1 MVSEQAL
8 ATLRSVPVADTSFG
22 ADIVDVD
29 LAALGEGEF
38 SALHAAWL
46 DRAVLRIR
54 GQCLDDDDLMRF
66 ARRFGP
72 LEFAPMGR
80 ISREELAKIPNPYLA
95 TISNI
100 VVDGRPI
107 GGLGAAEAAWHTDM
121 SYIEH
126 PPTASIL
133 YAVEVP
139 EEGGATHF
147 CNMIGALRSL
157 PPELARRAGETR
169 LKHDAAH
176 DSVGRLR
183 RGHHD
188 VDDPRDAPGAYHP
201 MVMRHPETGVD
212 ALYLGRRQDA
222 CVEGLELAE
231 SEAFLDSVWRYVALE
246 RDVWTQEWEVGDVLV
261 WDNRSVMHRRAAFD
275 SAARRLMRRAQVR
288 SRPDPSQA

>member
-1 MVSEQAL
+1 MHCEPFAG
-8 ATLRSVPVADTSFG
+8 ASFG
-22 ADIVDVD
+22 ADIIDVD
-29 LAALGEGEF
+29 ISTVGDAEF
-38 SALHAAWL
+38 SDIYATWL

-54 GQCLDDDDLMRF
+54 GQSLDDDALMRF

-72 LEFAPMGR
+72 LEYAPMGW
-80 ISREELAKIPNPYLA
+80 ITKEELAEVPNPYLA

-139 EEGGATHF
+139 EEGGVTHF

-157 PPELARRAGETR
+157 PSDLEHRARGSR

-176 DSVGRLR
+176 DSVGKLR

-188 VDDPRDAPGAYHP
+188 VDDPRDAPGAWHP
-201 MVMRHPETGVD
+201 MILCHPETGID

-222 CVEGLELAE
+222 YVEGLPLQE
-231 SEAFLDSVWRYVALE
+231 SEAFLDAVWRHVALE
-246 RDVWTQEWEVGDVLV
+246 GDTWTQEWEVGDVLV

-275 SAARRLMRRAQVR
+275 PAARRLMRRAQVR
-288 SRPDPSQA
+288 SVTTMP

>member
-1 MVSEQAL
+1 MQC
-8 ATLRSVPVADTSFG
+8 VPFASASFG
-22 ADIVDVD
+22 ADIFDVD
-29 LAALGEGEF
+29 ISSVPDAEF
-38 SALHAAWL
+38 SEIYAAWL

-54 GQCLDDDDLMRF
+54 GQRLEDDALMRF

-72 LEFAPMGR
+72 LEHRPMGW
-80 ISREELAKIPNPYLA
+80 ITREEREKAPSPYLA
-95 TISNI
+95 TISNV

-107 GGLGAAEAAWHTDM
+107 GGLGAADAAWHTDM

-133 YAVEVP
+133 YAVEIP

-157 PPELARRAGETR
+157 PQNLERRVRRAR

-176 DSVGRLR
+176 DSVGKLR

-188 VDDPRDAPGAYHP
+188 VDDPRDAPGACHP
-201 MVMRHPETGVD
+201 MVLCHPETGVD

-222 CVEGLELAE
+222 YVEGLGLAE
-231 SEAFLDSVWRYVALE
+231 SEAFLDAVWCYVALE
-246 RDVWTQEWEVGDVLV
+246 GDTWTQEWEVGDVLV

-275 SAARRLMRRAQVR
+275 PAARRLMRRAQVR
-288 SRPDPSQA
+288 SRPHASQA

>member
-1 MVSEQAL
+1 MC
-8 ATLRSVPVADTSFG
+8 SVPFVGASFG

-29 LAALGEGEF
+29 LSSLGDAEF
-38 SALHAAWL
+38 SAIYSAWL

-54 GQCLDDDDLMRF
+54 GQRLDDDTLMDF
-66 ARRFGP
+66 SRRFGP
-72 LEFAPMGR
+72 LETAPYGR
-80 ISREELAKIPNPYLA
+80 ITKEELAKIANPYLA

-100 VVDGRPI
+100 VVNGRPI

-147 CNMIGALRSL
+147 CNMIGALKSL
-157 PPELARRAGETR
+157 PPELARRARSAR

-176 DSVGRLR
+176 DSIGKLR
-183 RGHHD
+183 RGHHG
-188 VDDPRDAPGAYHP
+188 VDDPRDAPGAHHP
-201 MVMRHPETGVD
+201 MVSCHPETGID

-222 CVEGLELAE
+222 YVEGLALAE
-231 SEAFLDSVWRYVALE
+231 SEALLDTVWRHVALE
-246 RDVWTQEWEVGDVLV
+246 GDTWTQHWQVGDVVV

-275 SAARRLMRRAQVR
+275 PAARRLMRRAQVR
-288 SRPDPSQA
+288 S

>member
-1 MVSEQAL
+1 MD
-8 ATLRSVPVADTSFG
+8 RVPFAGASFG

-29 LAALGEGEF
+29 VSSVGDAGF
-38 SALHAAWL
+38 SELYAAWL

-54 GQCLDDDDLMRF
+54 GQRLDDDALMRF
-66 ARRFGP
+66 ARLFGP
-72 LEFAPMGR
+72 LEYRPMGW
-80 ISREELAKIPNPYLA
+80 ITSEEREKVPNPYLA

-100 VVDGRPI
+100 VVDGNPI

-157 PPELARRAGETR
+157 PPDLERRARGAR

-176 DSVGRLR
+176 DSVGTLR
-183 RGHHD
+183 RRLAVYHRQTAPIIPYYEKSGVFAR
-188 VDDPRDAPGAYHP
+188 VDGMADIATVGRAI
-201 MVMRHPETGVD
+201 D
-212 ALYLGRRQDA
+212 ALI
-222 CVEGLELAE
+222 
-231 SEAFLDSVWRYVALE
+231 EA
-246 RDVWTQEWEVGDVLV
+246 G
-261 WDNRSVMHRRAAFD
+261 
-275 SAARRLMRRAQVR
+275 
-288 SRPDPSQA
+288 

>member
-1 MVSEQAL
+1 MHCEPFAG
-8 ATLRSVPVADTSFG
+8 TSFG
-22 ADIVDVD
+22 ADIIDVDVSTVGD
-29 LAALGEGEF
+29 AEF
-38 SALHAAWL
+38 LDIYAAWL

-54 GQCLDDDDLMRF
+54 GQSLDDDALMRF

-72 LEFAPMGR
+72 LEYAPMGW
-80 ISREELAKIPNPYLA
+80 ITQEALAKVPNPYLA

-139 EEGGATHF
+139 EEGGVTHF

-157 PPELARRAGETR
+157 PSDLEHRARGSR

-176 DSVGRLR
+176 DSVGKLR

-188 VDDPRDAPGAYHP
+188 VDDPRDAPGAWHP
-201 MVMRHPETGVD
+201 MILCHPETGID

-222 CVEGLELAE
+222 YVEGLPLEE
-231 SEAFLDSVWRYVALE
+231 SEAFLDAVWRYVALE
-246 RDVWTQEWEVGDVLV
+246 GDTWTQEWEVGDVLV

-275 SAARRLMRRAQVR
+275 PSDRRLMRRAQVR
-288 SRPDPSQA
+288 SARPE

>member
-1 MVSEQAL
+1 MDC
-8 ATLRSVPVADTSFG
+8 VPFAGASFG

-29 LAALGEGEF
+29 VSSVGDAEF
-38 SALHAAWL
+38 LEIHAAWL

-54 GQCLDDDDLMRF
+54 GQRLDDDALMRF
-66 ARRFGP
+66 ARLFGP
-72 LEFAPMGR
+72 LEYRPMGW
-80 ISREELAKIPNPYLA
+80 ITREERERIPSPYLA

-100 VVDGRPI
+100 VVDGSPI

-121 SYIEH
+121 SYIEQ

-147 CNMIGALRSL
+147 CNMVGALQSL
-157 PPELARRAGETR
+157 PPDLEHRARGAR

-176 DSVGRLR
+176 DSVGTLR

-188 VDDPRDAPGAYHP
+188 VDDPRDAPGACHP
-201 MVMRHPETGVD
+201 MVLRHPETGVE

-222 CVEGLELAE
+222 YVEGLPLEE
-231 SEAFLDSVWRYVALE
+231 SEAFLDAVWRHVALE
-246 RDVWTQEWEVGDVLV
+246 GDVWTQEWEVGDVLV

-275 SAARRLMRRAQVR
+275 PTARRLMRRAQVR
-288 SRPDPSQA
+288 STNQA

>member
-1 MVSEQAL
+1 MHCEPFAG
-8 ATLRSVPVADTSFG
+8 TSFG
-22 ADIVDVD
+22 ADIIDVD
-29 LAALGEGEF
+29 ISTVGDAEF
-38 SALHAAWL
+38 SDIYAAWL

-54 GQCLDDDDLMRF
+54 GQSLDDDALMRF

-72 LEFAPMGR
+72 LEYAPMGW
-80 ISREELAKIPNPYLA
+80 ITQEALAKVPNPYLA

-139 EEGGATHF
+139 EEGGVTHF

-157 PPELARRAGETR
+157 PSDLEHRARGSR

-176 DSVGRLR
+176 DSVGKLR

-188 VDDPRDAPGAYHP
+188 VDDPRDAPGACHP
-201 MVMRHPETGVD
+201 MILCHPETGID

-222 CVEGLELAE
+222 YVEGLPLQE
-231 SEAFLDSVWRYVALE
+231 SEAFLDAVWRYVALKG
-246 RDVWTQEWEVGDVLV
+246 DTWTQEWEVGDVLV

-275 SAARRLMRRAQVR
+275 PSARRLMRRAQVR
-288 SRPDPSQA
+288 SVTTMP

>member
-1 MVSEQAL
+1 MD
-8 ATLRSVPVADTSFG
+8 RVPFAGASFG

-29 LAALGEGEF
+29 VSSVGDAEF
-38 SALHAAWL
+38 SEIYAAWL

-54 GQCLDDDDLMRF
+54 GQRLDDDALMRF
-66 ARRFGP
+66 ARLFGP
-72 LEFAPMGR
+72 LEYRPMGWVT
-80 ISREELAKIPNPYLA
+80 REEREKAPNPYLA

-100 VVDGRPI
+100 VVDGSPI

-139 EEGGATHF
+139 EEGGATLF

-157 PPELARRAGETR
+157 PPDLERRARGTR

-176 DSVGRLR
+176 DSVGTLR
-183 RGHHD
+183 RGHRD
-188 VDDPRDAPGAYHP
+188 VDDPRDAPGACHP
-201 MVMRHPETGVD
+201 MILRHPETGVE

-222 CVEGLELAE
+222 YVEDLELAE
-231 SEAFLDSVWRYVALE
+231 SEAFLDEVWRYVALE
-246 RDVWTQEWEVGDVLV
+246 GDTWTQQWEVGDVLV

-275 SAARRLMRRAQVR
+275 PAARRLMRRAQVR
-288 SRPDPSQA
+288 AVPTMP

>member
-1 MVSEQAL
+1 MRCIPFAG
-8 ATLRSVPVADTSFG
+8 ASFG
-22 ADIVDVD
+22 VDVVD
-29 LAALGEGEF
+29 VALSSLRDEEF
-38 SALHAAWL
+38 SAIYAAWL

-54 GQCLDDDDLMRF
+54 GQRLDDDALMRF

-72 LEFAPMGR
+72 LEYAPMGR
-80 ISREELAKIPNPYLA
+80 VTSEELAKMPNPYLA

-100 VVDGRPI
+100 VVDGHPI

-139 EEGGATHF
+139 QQGGATHF
-147 CNMIGALRSL
+147 CNMVGALRAL
-157 PPELARRAGETR
+157 PPGLARRARESR

-176 DSVGRLR
+176 DSVGKLR

-188 VDDPRDAPGAYHP
+188 VADPRDAPGACHP

-222 CVEGLELAE
+222 YVEGLALEE
-231 SEAFLDSVWRYVALE
+231 SEAFLDALWRYVALE
-246 RDVWTQEWEVGDVLV
+246 GDIWMQEWEVGDLLV

-275 SAARRLMRRAQVR
+275 PGARRLMRRAQVR
-288 SRPDPSQA
+288 SQ

>member
-1 MVSEQAL
+1 M
-8 ATLRSVPVADTSFG
+8 RSVPFADTSFG
-22 ADIVDVD
+22 VDIVDVD
-29 LAALGEGEF
+29 LSSLGDAEF
-38 SALHAAWL
+38 SAIYAAWL

-54 GQCLDDDDLMRF
+54 RQRLDDETLMDF
-66 ARRFGP
+66 SRRFGP
-72 LEFAPMGR
+72 LEYAPYGW
-80 ISREELAKIPNPYLA
+80 ITKEELAKLANPYLA

-147 CNMIGALRSL
+147 CNMIGAWQSL
-157 PPELARRAGETR
+157 PPELARRARGVR

-176 DSVGRLR
+176 DSIGKLR

-201 MVMRHPETGVD
+201 MVLRHPETGID

-222 CVEGLELAE
+222 SVEGLARAE
-231 SEAFLDSVWRYVALE
+231 SEAFLDAVWRYVALE
-246 RDVWTQEWEVGDVLV
+246 GDTWTQGWEVGDVVV

-275 SAARRLMRRAQVR
+275 PAARRLMRRAQVR
-288 SRPDPSQA
+288 ADTTMP

>member
-1 MVSEQAL
+1 MDC
-8 ATLRSVPVADTSFG
+8 VPFAGASFG
-22 ADIVDVD
+22 ADIIDVDVSSVRD
-29 LAALGEGEF
+29 EAF
-38 SALHAAWL
+38 SAIYAAWL

-54 GQCLDDDDLMRF
+54 GQRLDDDALMRF

-72 LEFAPMGR
+72 LEYRPMGW
-80 ISREELAKIPNPYLA
+80 ITREERDRVPSPYLA

-100 VVDGRPI
+100 VIDGSPI

-121 SYIEH
+121 SYIEQ

-157 PPELARRAGETR
+157 PPDLERRARGAL

-176 DSVGRLR
+176 DSVGTLR

-188 VDDPRDAPGAYHP
+188 VDDPRDAPGACHP
-201 MVMRHPETGVD
+201 MVVRHPETGVE

-222 CVEGLELAE
+222 FVEGLELAE
-231 SEAFLDSVWRYVALE
+231 SEAFLDEVWRYVALE
-246 RDVWTQEWEVGDVLV
+246 GDTWTQRWQVGDVLV

-275 SAARRLMRRAQVR
+275 PTARRLMRRAQVR
-288 SRPDPSQA
+288 ARVRHAAY

>member
-1 MVSEQAL
+1 MC
-8 ATLRSVPVADTSFG
+8 SVPFVGASFG

-29 LAALGEGEF
+29 LSSLGDEEF
-38 SALHAAWL
+38 SAIYAAWL

-54 GQCLDDDDLMRF
+54 GQRLDDDTLMDF
-66 ARRFGP
+66 SRRFGP
-72 LEFAPMGR
+72 LETAPYGR
-80 ISREELAKIPNPYLA
+80 ITKEELAKLANPYLA

-100 VVDGRPI
+100 VVNGRPI

-147 CNMIGALRSL
+147 CNMIGALQSL
-157 PPELARRAGETR
+157 PPELARRARAAR

-176 DSVGRLR
+176 DSIGKLR
-183 RGHHD
+183 TGHHD
-188 VDDPRDAPGAYHP
+188 VDDPRDAPGAHHP
-201 MVMRHPETGVD
+201 MVSRHPETGID

-222 CVEGLELAE
+222 YVEGLALAE
-231 SEAFLDSVWRYVALE
+231 SEALLDAVWRYVAL
-246 RDVWTQEWEVGDVLV
+246 DDDAWTQHWRVGDVVV

-275 SAARRLMRRAQVR
+275 PAARRLMRRAQVR
-288 SRPDPSQA
+288 ADTTMP

>member
-1 MVSEQAL
+1 M
-8 ATLRSVPVADTSFG
+8 RSVPFAGVSFG
-22 ADIVDVD
+22 ANIVDVD
-29 LAALGEGEF
+29 LSSLGDAAF
-38 SALHAAWL
+38 SEIYAAWL

-54 GQCLDDDDLMRF
+54 GQRLNDDALMDF
-66 ARRFGP
+66 SRRFGP
-72 LEFAPMGR
+72 LEYAPYGR
-80 ISREELAKIPNPYLA
+80 ITKEELAKLANPYLA

-139 EEGGATHF
+139 EQGGATHF
-147 CNMIGALRSL
+147 CNMIGALQSL
-157 PPELARRAGETR
+157 PPELARRARGAS

-176 DSVGRLR
+176 DSIGMLR

-188 VDDPRDAPGAYHP
+188 ADDPRAAPGAYHP
-201 MVMRHPETGVD
+201 MVLRHPQTGID

-222 CVEGLELAE
+222 YVEGLPLAQ
-231 SEAFLDSVWRYVALE
+231 SEAFLDAVWCHVALGG
-246 RDVWTQEWEVGDVLV
+246 DTWTQKWEVGDVVV

-275 SAARRLMRRAQVR
+275 PAGRRLMRRAQVR
-288 SRPDPSQA
+288 ADTTMP

>member
-1 MVSEQAL
+1 M
-8 ATLRSVPVADTSFG
+8 RSVPFADTSFG

-29 LAALGEGEF
+29 LSSLGDPEF
-38 SALHAAWL
+38 SGIYAAWL

-54 GQCLDDDDLMRF
+54 DQRLDDDALMDF
-66 ARRFGP
+66 SRRFGP
-72 LEFAPMGR
+72 LEYAPYGR
-80 ISREELAKIPNPYLA
+80 ITREELAKLANPYLA

-100 VVDGRPI
+100 VVNGRPI
-107 GGLGAAEAAWHTDM
+107 GGLGAAEAVWHTDM

-147 CNMIGALRSL
+147 CNMIGAFQSL
-157 PPELARRAGETR
+157 PPELARRARGSR

-176 DSVGRLR
+176 DSIGKLR

-188 VDDPRDAPGAYHP
+188 VDDPRNAPGACHP
-201 MVMRHPETGVD
+201 MVLRHPETGTD
-212 ALYLGRRQDA
+212 ALYLGRRPNA
-222 CVEGLELAE
+222 YVEGLPLAGSE
-231 SEAFLDSVWRYVALE
+231 SFLDTVWGYVAL
-246 RDVWTQEWEVGDVLV
+246 DGDTWTQEWEVGDVVV

-275 SAARRLMRRAQVR
+275 PAARRLMRRAQVR
-288 SRPDPSQA
+288 SAPHTLYA

>member
-1 MVSEQAL
+1 MHCEPFAG
-8 ATLRSVPVADTSFG
+8 ASFG
-22 ADIVDVD
+22 ADIIDVD
-29 LAALGEGEF
+29 ISTVGDAEF
-38 SALHAAWL
+38 SDIYATWL

-54 GQCLDDDDLMRF
+54 GQSLDDDALMRF

-72 LEFAPMGR
+72 LEYAPMGW
-80 ISREELAKIPNPYLA
+80 ITKEELAEVPNPYLA

-139 EEGGATHF
+139 EEGGVTHF

-157 PPELARRAGETR
+157 PSDLEHRARGSR

-176 DSVGRLR
+176 DSVGKLR

-188 VDDPRDAPGAYHP
+188 VDDPRDAPGACHP
-201 MVMRHPETGVD
+201 MILCHPETGID

-222 CVEGLELAE
+222 YVEGLPLQE
-231 SEAFLDSVWRYVALE
+231 SEAFLDAVWRYVALGG
-246 RDVWTQEWEVGDVLV
+246 DTWTQEWEVGDVLV

-275 SAARRLMRRAQVR
+275 PAARRLMRRAQVR
-288 SRPDPSQA
+288 SVTTMP

>member
-1 MVSEQAL
+1 MHCEPFAG
-8 ATLRSVPVADTSFG
+8 ASFG
-22 ADIVDVD
+22 ADIIDVD
-29 LAALGEGEF
+29 ISTVGDAEF
-38 SALHAAWL
+38 SDIYATWL

-54 GQCLDDDDLMRF
+54 GQSLDDDALMRF

-72 LEFAPMGR
+72 LEYAPMGWVTK
-80 ISREELAKIPNPYLA
+80 EELAEVPNPYLA

-139 EEGGATHF
+139 EEGGVTRF

-157 PPELARRAGETR
+157 PSDLEHRARGSR

-176 DSVGRLR
+176 DSVGKLR

-188 VDDPRDAPGAYHP
+188 VDDPRDAPGACHP
-201 MVMRHPETGVD
+201 MIRCHPETGID

-222 CVEGLELAE
+222 YVEGLPLQE
-231 SEAFLDSVWRYVALE
+231 SEAFLDAVWRYVALKG
-246 RDVWTQEWEVGDVLV
+246 DTWTQEWEVGDVLV

-275 SAARRLMRRAQVR
+275 PAARRLMRRAQVR
-288 SRPDPSQA
+288 SVKTMP

>member
-1 MVSEQAL
+1 MDCLPFAG
-8 ATLRSVPVADTSFG
+8 ASFG
-22 ADIVDVD
+22 ADIIDVDVSSVED
-29 LAALGEGEF
+29 EEF
-38 SALHAAWL
+38 SGIYGAWL
-46 DRAVLRIR
+46 DHAVLRIR
-54 GQCLDDDDLMRF
+54 GQRLDDDALMRF

-72 LEFAPMGR
+72 LEYRPMGWVT
-80 ISREELAKIPNPYLA
+80 REEREKAPDPYLA

-100 VVDGRPI
+100 VVDGSPI

-121 SYIEH
+121 SYIEQ

-157 PPELARRAGETR
+157 PSDLEHRARAAR

-176 DSVGRLR
+176 DSVGKLR

-188 VDDPRDAPGAYHP
+188 VDDPRAAPGACHP
-201 MVMRHPETGVD
+201 MVLRHPETGVE

-222 CVEGLELAE
+222 YVEGLPLEE
-231 SEAFLDSVWRYVALE
+231 SEAFLDAVWHYVALE
-246 RDVWTQEWEVGDVLV
+246 GDVWTQQWEVGDVLV

-275 SAARRLMRRAQVR
+275 PTARRLMRRAQVR
-288 SRPDPSQA
+288 SANHA

>member
-1 MVSEQAL
+1 M
-8 ATLRSVPVADTSFG
+8 RSVPFADTSFG
-22 ADIVDVD
+22 VDIVDVD
-29 LAALGEGEF
+29 LSSLGDAEF
-38 SALHAAWL
+38 SAIYAAWL

-54 GQCLDDDDLMRF
+54 RQRLDDETLMDF
-66 ARRFGP
+66 SRRFGP
-72 LEFAPMGR
+72 LEYAPYGW
-80 ISREELAKIPNPYLA
+80 ITKEELAKLANPYLA

-147 CNMIGALRSL
+147 CNMIGALQSL
-157 PPELARRAGETR
+157 PPKLARRARGSR

-176 DSVGRLR
+176 DSIGKLR

-188 VDDPRDAPGAYHP
+188 VDDPRAAPGAYHP
-201 MVMRHPETGVD
+201 MV
-212 ALYLGRRQDA
+212 
-222 CVEGLELAE
+222 LAPP
-231 SEAFLDSVWRYVALE
+231 
-246 RDVWTQEWEVGDVLV
+246 G
-261 WDNRSVMHRRAAFD
+261 NR
-275 SAARRLMRRAQVR
+275 
-288 SRPDPSQA
+288 

>member
-1 MVSEQAL
+1 M
-8 ATLRSVPVADTSFG
+8 RSVPFAGASFG

-29 LAALGEGEF
+29 LSSLGDAEF
-38 SALHAAWL
+38 HAIYAAWL

-54 GQCLDDDDLMRF
+54 GQRLDDDTLMDF
-66 ARRFGP
+66 SRRFGP
-72 LEFAPMGR
+72 LEYAPYGR
-80 ISREELAKIPNPYLA
+80 ITKEELAKLANPYLA

-100 VVDGRPI
+100 VVNGRPI

-121 SYIEH
+121 SYIEQ

-139 EEGGATHF
+139 EEDGATHF
-147 CNMIGALRSL
+147 CNMIGALKSL
-157 PPELARRAGETR
+157 PPELARRARGAR

-176 DSVGRLR
+176 DSIGKLR

-201 MVMRHPETGVD
+201 MVLRHPATGID

-222 CVEGLELAE
+222 SVEGLARAE
-231 SEAFLDSVWRYVALE
+231 SEAFLDAVWRYVALE
-246 RDVWTQEWEVGDVLV
+246 GDNWTQEWEVGDVVV

-275 SAARRLMRRAQVR
+275 PAARRLMRRAQVR
-288 SRPDPSQA
+288 ADTTMP

>member
-1 MVSEQAL
+1 MHCQ
-8 ATLRSVPVADTSFG
+8 PIADASFG

-29 LAALGEGEF
+29 LSTVRDAEF
-38 SALHAAWL
+38 SDIYAAWL

-54 GQCLDDDDLMRF
+54 GQRLDDDALMRF

-72 LEFAPMGR
+72 LEYAPMGW
-80 ISREELAKIPNPYLA
+80 ITQEALAKVPNPYLA

-139 EEGGATHF
+139 EEGGVTHF

-157 PPELARRAGETR
+157 PSDLEHRAKSSR

-176 DSVGRLR
+176 DSVGKLR

-188 VDDPRDAPGAYHP
+188 VDDPRDAPGACHP
-201 MVMRHPETGVD
+201 MVLCHPETGID

-222 CVEGLELAE
+222 YVEGLPLAE
-231 SEAFLDSVWRYVALE
+231 SEAFLDAVWRHVALE
-246 RDVWTQEWEVGDVLV
+246 GDTWTQEWEVGDVLV

-275 SAARRLMRRAQVR
+275 PAARRLMRRAQVR
-288 SRPDPSQA
+288 STRPE

>member
-1 MVSEQAL
+1 M
-8 ATLRSVPVADTSFG
+8 RSVPFAGASFG

-29 LAALGEGEF
+29 LSSLGDAEF
-38 SALHAAWL
+38 PAIYAAWL

-54 GQCLDDDDLMRF
+54 GQRLDDDTLMDF
-66 ARRFGP
+66 SRRFGP
-72 LEFAPMGR
+72 LEYAPYGR
-80 ISREELAKIPNPYLA
+80 ITKEELAKFANPYLA

-147 CNMIGALRSL
+147 CNMIGALQSL
-157 PPELARRAGETR
+157 PPKLARRARGSR
-169 LKHDAAH
+169 LKHDSAH
-176 DSVGRLR
+176 DSIGMLR

-201 MVMRHPETGVD
+201 MVLRHPETGID

-222 CVEGLELAE
+222 SVEGLARAE
-231 SEAFLDSVWRYVALE
+231 SEAFLDAVWRYVALE
-246 RDVWTQEWEVGDVLV
+246 GDNWTQEWEVGDVVV

-275 SAARRLMRRAQVR
+275 PAARRLMRRAQVR
-288 SRPDPSQA
+288 ADTTMP

>member
-1 MVSEQAL
+1 M
-8 ATLRSVPVADTSFG
+8 RSVPFADTSFG
-22 ADIVDVD
+22 VDIVDVD
-29 LAALGEGEF
+29 LSSLGDAEF
-38 SALHAAWL
+38 SAIYAAWL

-54 GQCLDDDDLMRF
+54 SQRLDDETLMDF
-66 ARRFGP
+66 SRRFGP
-72 LEFAPMGR
+72 LEYAPYGR
-80 ISREELAKIPNPYLA
+80 ITKEELAKLANPYLA

-147 CNMIGALRSL
+147 CNMIGALQSL
-157 PPELARRAGETR
+157 PPKLARRAGGSR
-169 LKHDAAH
+169 LKHDSAH
-176 DSVGRLR
+176 DSIGMLR

-201 MVMRHPETGVD
+201 MVLRHPETGID

-222 CVEGLELAE
+222 SVEGLARAA

-246 RDVWTQEWEVGDVLV
+246 GDNWTQEWEVGDVVV

-275 SAARRLMRRAQVR
+275 AAARRLMRRAQVR
-288 SRPDPSQA
+288 ADTTMP

>member
-1 MVSEQAL
+1 MHCEPFAG
-8 ATLRSVPVADTSFG
+8 ASFG

-29 LAALGEGEF
+29 TSTVGDAEF
-38 SALHAAWL
+38 SDIYAAWL

-54 GQCLDDDDLMRF
+54 GQSLDDDALMRF

-72 LEFAPMGR
+72 LEYAPMGW
-80 ISREELAKIPNPYLA
+80 ITKEELAEVPNPYLA

-139 EEGGATHF
+139 EEGGVTHF

-157 PPELARRAGETR
+157 PSDLEQRARGSR

-176 DSVGRLR
+176 DSVGKLR

-188 VDDPRDAPGAYHP
+188 VDDPRDAPGAWHP
-201 MVMRHPETGVD
+201 MILCHPETGID

-222 CVEGLELAE
+222 YVEGLPLEE
-231 SEAFLDSVWRYVALE
+231 SEAFLDAVWRYVALE
-246 RDVWTQEWEVGDVLV
+246 GDTWTQEWEVGDVLI

-275 SAARRLMRRAQVR
+275 PSDRRLMRRAQVR
-288 SRPDPSQA
+288 STRPE

>member
-1 MVSEQAL
+1 MQC
-8 ATLRSVPVADTSFG
+8 VPFAGVSFG

-29 LAALGEGEF
+29 LASLGDAEF
-38 SALHAAWL
+38 EKTYAAWL
-46 DRAVLRIR
+46 ERAVLRIR
-54 GQCLDDDDLMRF
+54 GQHLDDDALMRF
-66 ARRFGP
+66 SRRFGP
-72 LEFAPMGR
+72 LEYAPMGR
-80 ISREELAKIPNPYLA
+80 ISEEELAQMQNPYLA

-100 VVDGRPI
+100 LVDGHPI

-147 CNMIGALRSL
+147 CNMIGALESL
-157 PPELARRAGETR
+157 PAELAERAR
-169 LKHDAAH
+169 AALLKHDAAH
-176 DSVGRLR
+176 DSVGKLR

-188 VDDPRDAPGAYHP
+188 VDDPRDAPGACHP
-201 MVMRHPETGVD
+201 MVLGHSETGVD

-222 CVEGLELAE
+222 FVEGMTLAE
-231 SEAFLDSVWRYVALE
+231 SESFLDEVWRYVALE
-246 RDVWTQEWEVGDVLV
+246 GDTWTQEWEVGDVLV

-275 SAARRLMRRAQVR
+275 PTARRLMRRAQVR
-288 SRPDPSQA
+288 AVATMP

>member
-1 MVSEQAL
+1 M
-8 ATLRSVPVADTSFG
+8 RSVPFTDTSFG
-22 ADIVDVD
+22 ADLVDVD
-29 LAALGEGEF
+29 LASLGDAEF
-38 SALHAAWL
+38 SAIYAAWL

-54 GQCLDDDDLMRF
+54 GQRLDDDALMGF
-66 ARRFGP
+66 GGRFGP
-72 LEFAPMGR
+72 LEYAPYGR
-80 ISREELAKIPNPYLA
+80 ITREELAKLANPYLA

-100 VVDGRPI
+100 VVNGRPI

-147 CNMIGALRSL
+147 CNMVGALQSL
-157 PPELARRAGETR
+157 PSDLEHRAKSAR

-176 DSVGRLR
+176 DSVGTLR
-183 RGHHD
+183 RGHQD
-188 VDDPRDAPGAYHP
+188 VDDPRDAPGACHP
-201 MVMRHPETGVD
+201 MVLRHPETGVE

-222 CVEGLELAE
+222 CVEGLPLEE
-231 SEAFLDSVWRYVALE
+231 SEAFLDAVWRYVALE
-246 RDVWTQEWEVGDVLV
+246 GDVWTQQWEVGDVLV

-275 SAARRLMRRAQVR
+275 PTARRLMRRAQVR
-288 SRPDPSQA
+288 SANHA

>member
-1 MVSEQAL
+1 MHCEPFAG
-8 ATLRSVPVADTSFG
+8 ASFG
-22 ADIVDVD
+22 ADIIDVDVSTVGD
-29 LAALGEGEF
+29 AEF
-38 SALHAAWL
+38 SDIYATWL

-54 GQCLDDDDLMRF
+54 GQSLDDDALMRF

-72 LEFAPMGR
+72 LEYAPMGW
-80 ISREELAKIPNPYLA
+80 ITQEALAKVPNPYLA

-139 EEGGATHF
+139 EEGGVTHF
-147 CNMIGALRSL
+147 CNMIGALHSL
-157 PPELARRAGETR
+157 PPNLEHRARGSR

-176 DSVGRLR
+176 DSVGKLR

-188 VDDPRDAPGAYHP
+188 VDDPRDAPGACHP
-201 MVMRHPETGVD
+201 MILCHPETGID

-222 CVEGLELAE
+222 YVEGLPLQE
-231 SEAFLDSVWRYVALE
+231 SEVFLDAVWRYVALGG
-246 RDVWTQEWEVGDVLV
+246 DTWTQEWEVGDVLV

-275 SAARRLMRRAQVR
+275 PSARRLMRRAQVR
-288 SRPDPSQA
+288 SARPE